1 MATTI
6 SEYYTDELLD
16 WNNSIVF
23 YKNEMDEFTQKLGE
37 VIRRNS
43 IVGIAERVEEHQAL
57 LNKVGDKFYRIQID
71 IQQQGQALKSDSTLL
86 DDRLINTETEKRQ
99 VELRSK
105 MQAAEKEYIDVKFTC
120 YNFLSGTLKKKND

>member
-43 IVGIAERVEEHQAL
+43 IVGIAERVEEHQTL

>member
-43 IVGIAERVEEHQAL
+43 IVGIAERVEEHQTL

-86 DDRLINTETEKRQ
+86 DNRLINTETEKRQ

>member
-43 IVGIAERVEEHQAL
+43 IVGIAERVEEHQTL
-57 LNKVGDKFYRIQID
+57 LNKVGDKFYRIQIE

-86 DDRLINTETEKRQ
+86 DDSLINTEK
-99 VELRSK
+99 
-105 MQAAEKEYIDVKFTC
+105 
-120 YNFLSGTLKKKND
+120 

>member
-43 IVGIAERVEEHQAL
+43 IVGIAERVEEHQTL
-57 LNKVGDKFYRIQID
+57 LNKVGDKFYRIQIE

>member
-43 IVGIAERVEEHQAL
+43 IVGIAERVEENQTL
-57 LNKVGDKFYRIQID
+57 LNKVGDKFYRIQIE

>member
-43 IVGIAERVEEHQAL
+43 IVGIAERVEEHQTL
-57 LNKVGDKFYRIQID
+57 LNKVGDKFYRIQIE

-86 DDRLINTETEKRQ
+86 DDSLINTETEKRQ

>member
-1 MATTI
+1 MAITI

-43 IVGIAERVEEHQAL
+43 IVGIAERVEEHQTL
-57 LNKVGDKFYRIQID
+57 LNKVGDKFYRIQIE

>member
-43 IVGIAERVEEHQAL
+43 IVGIAERVEEHQTL
-57 LNKVGDKFYRIQID
+57 LNKVGDKFYRIQIE

-86 DDRLINTETEKRQ
+86 DNRLINTETEKRQ

>member
-43 IVGIAERVEEHQAL
+43 IVGIAERVEEHQNM
-57 LNKVGDKFYRIQID
+57 LNKIGDKFYRIQIE
-71 IQQQGQALKSDSTLL
+71 IEQQEQALKSDSTLI
-86 DDRLINTETEKRQ
+86 DDRLINNETEKRQ
-99 VELRSK
+99 VELRSN

>member
-1 MATTI
+1 MAITI

>member
-23 YKNEMDEFTQKLGE
+23 YKNEMDEFTQKLGD

-43 IVGIAERVEEHQAL
+43 IVGIAERVEEHQTL
-57 LNKVGDKFYRIQID
+57 LNKVGDKFYRIQIE